1 MKNQKLIVT
10 LLTAFAV
17 FFCTVAFVST
27 DRQIF
32 YKQTVFKKAVSIA
45 PTTTAIPDT
54 SALLQVGDAADATVG
69 SLLLYSTDTTTVGV
83 RKKRGLIIFNS
94 ADTSLWIYTGRRWKK
109 AGS

>member
-32 YKQTVFKKAVSIA
+32 YKPTVFKKAVSIA

-54 SALLQVGDAADATVG
+54 CAFLQLGDVTGSKYG
-69 SLLLYSTDTTTVGV
+69 SLLLYSTDTTTVGM

-94 ADTSLWIYTGRRWKK
+94 ADTSLWIYTGQRWKK